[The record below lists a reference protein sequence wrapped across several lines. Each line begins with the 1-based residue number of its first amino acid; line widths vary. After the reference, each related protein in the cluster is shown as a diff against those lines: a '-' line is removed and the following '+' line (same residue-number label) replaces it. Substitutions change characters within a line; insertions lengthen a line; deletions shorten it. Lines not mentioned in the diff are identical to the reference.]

1 MKKILISDPVHIK
14 SVDILTSSGFEV
26 DYKPGIPVDEIKNI
40 IKNYNALIVRS
51 ETKVNAELIS
61 LMDNMEV
68 IGRAG
73 AGVDNIDVNAATRK
87 GIIVMNAPGGNTISA
102 AEHTIAL
109 ILSMCRNIPQA
120 DNSVKNGK
128 WQRKLFQGT
137 ELYGKTIGIIGLGKI
152 GREVAAR
159 AKSFEMNV
167 IGYDPVLSEEVASK
181 LGVDLVSL
189 EKIFS
194 DSDIITVHVP
204 LDDKTKN
211 LISKETLKKCKD
223 GVKIVNC
230 ARGGIINEDDIVEAL
245 NSGKVSSAAFDVY
258 TKEPP
263 DFEHP
268 LFKHPKVILTPHLGA
283 STEEAQEKVAIQISE
298 QIIDVFQ
305 SKDFRG
311 VINASAL
318 SLIGNKDLTP
328 YIKLAEKIGILHSQL
343 LNNKLK
349 KIKIFYYG
357 DLVSKSSQLLSAAI
371 IKGFL
376 SKVLPETLNYINAPF
391 IAKEMGISLEETQA
405 GLNPDYT
412 NLITVECYFGDK
424 KKLLSGTVFG
434 NSEIRIVQVDDFHF
448 EINPEGNLLFYTNI
462 DKPGILANV
471 GKFLAES
478 NINIA
483 GLSLGRTGIG
493 KEALTVINIDTDVPQ
508 EVINKIKMIEGVSN
522 IYSVKI

>member
-14 SVDILTSSGFEV
+14 SVDILSLSGFEV

-109 ILSMCRNIPQA
+109 ILAMCRNIPQA
-120 DNSVKNGK
+120 DNSVKNAK

-167 IGYDPVLSEEVASK
+167 IGYDPVLSDEVASK
-181 LGVDLVSL
+181 LGVTLVSL

-204 LDDKTKN
+204 LDEKTKN

-258 TKEPP
+258 TQEPP

-318 SLIGNKDLTP
+318 SLIGNKELTP
-328 YIKLAEKIGILHSQL
+328 YIKIAEKIGILHSQL

-357 DLVSKSSQLLSAAI
+357 DLVSKSSQLLSAAV

-391 IAKEMGISLEETQA
+391 IAKEMGISIEETQA

-412 NLITVECYFGDK
+412 NLITVECYFDNE

-434 NSEIRIVQVDDFHF
+434 NSEIRIVQVDDFRF
-448 EINPEGNLLFYTNI
+448 EINPEGNLLFYSNI
-462 DKPGILANV
+462 DKPGMLANV
-471 GKFLAES
+471 GKLLAEN

-493 KEALTVINIDTDVPQ
+493 KKALTVINIDTDVPQ
-508 EVINKIKMIEGVSN
+508 EVIDKIKIIEGVSN
-522 IYSVKI
+522 VYSVKI